1 MPDNLIQNNLSLV
14 TIKILIDGEAIP
26 QDFGVLSIQVN
37 HEANKVSSA
46 KIKLSDGG
54 VSENAEFKIADSGK
68 FTPGKALVIQAGY
81 DSNEKKIF
89 EGIIIKFGMQ
99 INQNGAAILQV
110 EGKHEA
116 IKMTTIRYNA
126 LFKKKKDS
134 DIINALIQ
142 NSGLSGSVE
151 ATNIEYPE
159 IVQHN
164 VSNWDFALL
173 RADLNGMIAICEE
186 GKKLKIAKPEFSA
199 APVVSLGFG
208 VNILDF
214 QAELDARNQ
223 YKKVK
228 GSSWDAK
235 QQQLASANGNSVSSG
250 LGGNISASSLADV
263 LNAQDYALQTPS
275 NLPPSFL
282 DTWTTAKQTK
292 NALAYMQGKV
302 KFIGTELVKV
312 GTTLELKDLSGPFNG
327 KAFVGGVIH
336 RIEGGSWTTEAK
348 IGLSE
353 AWYAETTP
361 KISEPESAGIIAPMR
376 GLTIG
381 KVAKIDSDEDGEFR
395 VQIILPILGKD
406 NLKVWARL
414 STFYA
419 SNSIGAFFYPEIDDE
434 VIVGFLN
441 DDPQSP
447 IILGSVYS
455 SKLAAPL
462 TPSDKNE
469 LKAIITRSKL
479 TLSFEDEKK
488 IITIETPGGNKM
500 IFSDDEKSIS
510 IIDQNGNKIIMGDSG
525 IQIESAKDIT
535 IKGQNIKMEAQAN
548 IEAKGTA
555 GVKVQGATVEL
566 KADAKFAAEGAMAEL
581 KGSATTTIKGGMV
594 MIN

>member
-1 MPDNLIQNNLSLV
+1 MPDNLIQNDLSLI
-14 TIKILIDGEAIP
+14 TTKILIDGEAIP
-26 QDFGVLSIQVN
+26 QDFGVLSIYVN
-37 HEANKVSSA
+37 HEANKVSLA

-68 FTPGKALVIQAGY
+68 FTPGKTLVIQAGY
-81 DSNEKKIF
+81 DSKEKKIF
-89 EGIIIKFGMQ
+89 EGIIIKLGMQ
-99 INQNGAAILQV
+99 INPNGAVILQV

-134 DIINALIQ
+134 EIINTLIQ
-142 NSGLSGSVE
+142 SSGLSGSIE

-173 RADLNGMIAICEE
+173 RADLNGMMVICEE
-186 GKKLKIAKPEFSA
+186 DKKLKVAKPKFSA
-199 APVVSLGFG
+199 APVISLGFG

-228 GSSWDAK
+228 ASSWDAK
-235 QQQLASANGNSVSSG
+235 QQQLASANGNSVTSG
-250 LGGNISASSLADV
+250 LGGNIKASSLASV
-263 LNAQDYALQTPS
+263 LNGQDYTLQTPS
-275 NLPPSFL
+275 NLPQSFL

-302 KFIGTELVKV
+302 KFFGTELVKV
-312 GTTLELKDLSGPFNG
+312 GDTIELKYLSGPFNG
-327 KAFVGGVIH
+327 KAFVGGVSH

-361 KISEPESAGIIAPMR
+361 NIAEPESAGIIAPMR

-381 KVAKIDSDEDGEFR
+381 KVTKIDPDEDGEFR
-395 VQIILPILGKD
+395 VEIALPILGKD
-406 NLKVWARL
+406 NFKVWARL

-419 SNSIGAFFYPEIDDE
+419 SKQVGVFFYPEIGDE

-455 SKLAAPL
+455 SKLEAPL
-462 TPSDKNE
+462 TPSNKNE
-469 LKAIITRSKL
+469 MKAIITRSKL

-488 IITIETPGGNKM
+488 IITLETPAKNT
-500 IFSDDEKSIS
+500 IILDDDKKKIS
-510 IIDQNGNKIIMGDSG
+510 ILDQNGNKIIMSDSG
-525 IQIESAKDIT
+525 IQIESPKDIT
-535 IKGQNIKMEAQAN
+535 IKGQNIKMEAQTN

-555 GVKVQGATVEL
+555 GVKVQGTNVEI
-566 KADAKFAAEGAMAEL
+566 KADVKFAAEGAMAEV

>member
-1 MPDNLIQNNLSLV
+1 MPDSLIQNNLSLI
-14 TIKILIDGEAIP
+14 TIQILVDGVAIP

-37 HEANKVSSA
+37 HEANKVSTA
-46 KIKLSDGG
+46 KIKFSDGG
-54 VSENAEFKIADSGK
+54 VSESAEFKIADSGK
-68 FTPGKALVIQAGY
+68 FKPGAALIIKAGY
-81 DSNEKKIF
+81 NSSEKNIF
-89 EGIIIKFGMQ
+89 EGIIIKLGMQ
-99 INQNGAAILQV
+99 INQNGGSILQI
-110 EGKHEA
+110 EGKHDA

-126 LFKKKKDS
+126 LFQKKKDS
-134 DIINALIQ
+134 EIINKLIQ
-142 NSGLSGSVE
+142 DSGLSGSVD
-151 ATNIEYPE
+151 ATNIVYSE

-164 VSNWDFALL
+164 VSNWDFVLL
-173 RADLNGMIAICEE
+173 RADINGMIVICDE
-186 GKKLKIAKPEFSA
+186 GKKLKVAKPDFST

-208 VNILDF
+208 LNILDF
-214 QAELDARNQ
+214 QAELDTRNQ

-250 LGGNISASSLADV
+250 LGGNISASSLANV
-263 LNAQDYALQTPS
+263 LNSKDYNLQTPS
-275 NLPPSFL
+275 NLPQSFL

-292 NALAYMQGKV
+292 NAMAYMQGKV
-302 KFIGTELVKV
+302 KFYGTELVKV
-312 GTTLELKDLSGPFNG
+312 GTIIELNGFSKPFNG
-327 KAFVGGVIH
+327 KAFVGGVSH

-353 AWYAETTP
+353 AWYAETVTN
-361 KISEPESAGIIAPMR
+361 IAEPESAGIIAPMR

-381 KVAKIDSDEDGEFR
+381 KVTKIDSDEDGEFR
-395 VQIILPILGKD
+395 VQIALPILGKD
-406 NLKVWARL
+406 NLTVWARL

-419 SNSIGAFFYPEIDDE
+419 SNNAGAFFYPEIGDE

-462 TPSDKNE
+462 APSDKNE

-488 IITIETPGGNKM
+488 IITIETPAKNT
-500 IFSDDEKSIS
+500 IILNDDEKSIT
-510 IIDQNGNKIIMGDSG
+510 IQDQNGNKIIMGDSG
-525 IQIESAKDIT
+525 IQIESPKDIT
-535 IKGQNIKMEAQAN
+535 IKGQNIKMEAQSN
-548 IEAKGTA
+548 LEAKGTA
-555 GVKVQGATVEL
+555 GIKMQGATVEI

-581 KGSATTTIKGGMV
+581 KGSATTTIKGGVV